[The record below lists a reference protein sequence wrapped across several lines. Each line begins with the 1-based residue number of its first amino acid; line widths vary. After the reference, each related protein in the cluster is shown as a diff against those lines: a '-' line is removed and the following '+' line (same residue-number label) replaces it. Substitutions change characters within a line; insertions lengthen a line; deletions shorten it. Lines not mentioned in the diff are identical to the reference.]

1 MNQLVKY
8 FALFLLLWI
17 LFPFKNLA
25 QDFRFKHLT
34 NNNGLSQNLVL
45 SIAQDYEG
53 FMWFGTKDG
62 LNKYDGYKFKVF
74 QNEPNNPNSISSN
87 YVSELFTDSQGKLW
101 IGADNGIVNVF
112 NTDSQSFQR
121 ISLPLNNSESKN
133 TDVINAIS
141 QDKSGDIWIGTI
153 GSGIFRI
160 PFLNQQYD
168 STRIEQYYNDK
179 SGQFNLCSNVIKKI
193 FVDEKG
199 IIWIGTDKGLN
210 RMDPKTIAISSFY
223 FDVKHPNAPAS
234 DTDFSIS
241 AISKADSD
249 NLWLGTRSGLVKFNT
264 IDKSYKAFPHHLSV
278 FRYGWGEINEIVQD
292 NRGNLWLA
300 TPGELMRFNSKTFK
314 YESVKNDPLK
324 TESISYNSISSLF
337 FDRTN
342 ILWVGTSGMGI
353 DYYDPKSNRFGL
365 LKRTATNNSR
375 VTGFSIR
382 AILEESEQY
391 VWISAEVLYRWNR
404 KTGELKSFETN
415 STNLNAFGNT
425 NIRSMI
431 KSKNGKLWFA
441 STEGLFVYDPKI
453 ERAKQYKYDSI
464 NPNRI
469 PHKGVAT
476 VFEDK
481 NAFIWIVTDNFL
493 GKMVNQEKGILK
505 QYQYPNDLTN
515 NSIGYCTVY
524 EDNKNQLWLGTKNGL
539 LVFDKEKELFYS
551 YQNNPEIPNSLSNN
565 QVNAI
570 FSDPVKPEGFLW
582 IGTSGGL
589 NLFDVNKQSFS
600 HFTKNDGLPNNVIYG
615 ISSDSQDNLWL
626 STNKGISKYN
636 LKTKKFRNYD
646 VDDGL
651 QGNEFNTGAV
661 FKSSKGELFFGGIN
675 GLNYFFPDQIK
686 DNPFQPPISIT
697 GIKVYSQ
704 NKKNNEGIEV
714 KELLFKPKEEIT
726 FTHRDEIIIFEFSA
740 LDFSSP
746 SKNKYA
752 YMLENFNEN
761 WIYIDNSRTA
771 TFTHLPSGNYTL
783 KVKGSNN
790 DGIWNEESVS
800 ISISVLPHWSG
811 TWWAYASYLFLF
823 LLLMYFIRRYEMK
836 RIEMKNNLEIEQKDY
851 NTLKVI
857 DQLKSRFFTNIS
869 HEFRTPLTLISGY
882 AENLMESLPP
892 DYSQKQVAGINN
904 NAKTLLKLINE
915 LLDISKLEA
924 GKMTLKLSQQN
935 IVLYLKNLFFSLE
948 SFAESRNI
956 SLNFISDVQD
966 IQVVFDAEKMERII
980 MNIMSNSLKF
990 TPKNGEI
997 VLTIQ
1002 QKSNKHILF
1011 GISDNGIG
1019 VDQDAIPNLFDRFYQ
1034 IDNSDTRLYE
1044 GTGIGLALVK
1054 ELVELHEGTVKAFR
1068 NEELTGQKGLTI
1080 SIELPIGAISKKSIE
1095 NKIET
1100 KNETPDDLMFNQNNK
1115 LKIPDINFDKKIIVL
1130 VEDNLAIRTFIKDLL
1145 QSNYRII
1152 EANNGEE
1159 GIEQAKKLIPD
1170 LIITDVMM
1178 PKLDGVSMVQI
1189 LRDDEKTSHIPIIIL
1204 SGKATLED
1212 KLIGLEAG
1220 IDAYL
1225 TKPFS
1230 VKELQIII
1238 NNLIQ
1243 QREQLR
1249 EKYQNKFV
1257 VSSEEIPL
1265 GSVDQQFLEK
1275 TIQHIKDNIEN
1286 TNFGV
1291 EQLADE
1297 MCLSTSQLHRKLQAL
1312 IDQAPGQLIR
1322 NIRLQRAADLIKLNT
1337 GSLADIC
1344 FQTGFNDQ
1352 AYFSRV
1358 FKNQFG
1364 CSPSTYKK
1372 NNISHLS

>member
-8 FALFLLLWI
+8 FTLFLLLWI
-17 LFPFKNLA
+17 LFPLKNVA
-25 QDFRFKHLT
+25 QDIRFKHLT

-45 SIAQDYEG
+45 SIAQDNEG

-87 YVSELFTDSQGKLW
+87 YISALFTDRNGNLW
-101 IGADNGIVNVF
+101 IGTENGIVNVYSAV
-112 NTDSQSFQR
+112 SQEFQR
-121 ISLPLNNSESKN
+121 ISLPLSNLKSKN
-133 TDVINAIS
+133 TDVINAIA
-141 QDKSGDIWIGTI
+141 QDKTGDFWIGTI

-160 PFLNQQYD
+160 PFLNKQYD
-168 STRIEQYYNDK
+168 STKIKQYYNDK
-179 SGQFNLCSNVIKKI
+179 SGQFNLCSNIIKKI
-193 FVDEKG
+193 LIDEKG
-199 IIWIGTDKGLN
+199 AIWIGTDKGLN
-210 RMDPKTIAISSFY
+210 RMDPKTTTISSFY
-223 FDVKHPNAPAS
+223 FNVKHPNAPRS

-241 AISKADSD
+241 AISKADND
-249 NLWLGTRSGLVKFNT
+249 NLWFGTRSGLVKFNT
-264 IDKSYKAFPHHLSV
+264 IDKSYKVFPHHLSI

-292 NRGNLWLA
+292 KRGSLWLA
-300 TPGELMRFNSKTFK
+300 TPGELMRFDLKTFK

-353 DYYDPKSNRFGL
+353 DYYDSKSNRFGL
-365 LKRTATNNSR
+365 LKRKVAINSR

-382 AILEESEQY
+382 AILEESDQY
-391 VWISAEVLYRWNR
+391 VWISAEVLYRWDR

-425 NIRSMI
+425 SIRSMI

-453 ERAKQYKYDSI
+453 ERARQFKYDSI
-464 NPNRI
+464 SPSTI

-481 NAFIWIVTDNFL
+481 NGFIWIVTDNFL
-493 GKMVNQEKGILK
+493 GKMVDQEKGKFK
-505 QYQYPNDLTN
+505 QYQYPDYPTN

-524 EDNKNQLWLGTKNGL
+524 EDYKNQLWLGTKNGL
-539 LVFDKEKELFYS
+539 LVFDKEKELFYR
-551 YQNNPEIPNSLSNN
+551 YQNNPEISNSLSNN

-582 IGTSGGL
+582 IGTSSGL
-589 NLFDVNKQSFS
+589 NLFDTNKQSFT
-600 HFTKNDGLPNNVIYG
+600 HFTKNDGLPNNLIYG

-651 QGNEFNTGAV
+651 QSNEFNTGAV

-714 KELLFKPKEEIT
+714 KELLVKPNEAIT

-746 SKNKYA
+746 GKNKYA

-790 DGIWNEESVS
+790 DGVWNEES
-800 ISISVLPHWSG
+800 ISIPIQVLPHWSG
-811 TWWAYASYLFLF
+811 TWWAYSSYLFLF
-823 LLLMYFIRRYEMK
+823 VLLMFFVRRYEMK
-836 RIEMKNNLEIEQKDY
+836 RIEMKNNLEFEQKEY

-882 AENLMESLPP
+882 AENLMEGLPP
-892 DYSQKQVAGINN
+892 NYSKKQVAGINN

-924 GKMTLKLSQQN
+924 GKMALKLSQQN

-948 SFAESRNI
+948 SFTEKRKI
-956 SLNFISDVQD
+956 SLNFISDEKD
-966 IQVVFDAEKMERII
+966 IQVVFDAEKMERIV
-980 MNIMSNSLKF
+980 MNIMSNALKF
-990 TPKNGEI
+990 TPKGGEI
-997 VLTIQ
+997 NLTIR
-1002 QKSNKHILF
+1002 QKANKHIS
-1011 GISDNGIG
+1011 ICICDNGIG
-1019 VDQDAIPNLFDRFYQ
+1019 IEKDAIPYIFDRFYQ
-1034 IDNSDTRLYE
+1034 TDNSDTRLYE

-1054 ELVELHEGTVKAFR
+1054 ELVKLHEGTVKAYR
-1068 NEELTGQKGLTI
+1068 NEELTGQKGITI
-1080 SIELPIGAISKKSIE
+1080 SIDLPIGSISEKSVE
-1095 NKIET
+1095 NKIEIENPT
-1100 KNETPDDLMFNQNNK
+1100 SDDLISNQNNK

-1145 QSNYRII
+1145 QSTYRII

-1159 GIEQAKKLIPD
+1159 GIEQAKKFIPD

-1178 PKLDGVSMVQI
+1178 PKLDGVSMVQM

-1243 QREQLR
+1243 QRAQLR

-1286 TNFGV
+1286 TNFSV
-1291 EQLADE
+1291 ELLASE

-1312 IDQAPGQLIR
+1312 IDHAPGQLIR

>member
-1 MNQLVKY
+1 MN
-8 FALFLLLWI
+8 LLLKKVAFI
-17 LFPFKNLA
+17 LLVWNIFPMQIIA
-25 QDFRFKHLT
+25 QDMRFKHLGI
-34 NNNGLSQNLVL
+34 NDGLSQNAVF
-45 SIAQDYEG
+45 SITQDSEG

-62 LNKYDGYKFKVF
+62 LNKYNGYNFTVF
-74 QNEPNNPNSISSN
+74 QHEPNNLNSISSN
-87 YVSELFTDSQGKLW
+87 YITELFTDSSGQLW
-101 IGADNGIVNVF
+101 VGANNGIVHLF
-112 NTDSQSFQR
+112 HKETQMFQR
-121 ISLPLNNSESKN
+121 ISLPQKDSESKN
-133 TDVINAIS
+133 DKEINSIA
-141 QDKSGDIWIGTI
+141 QDKSGAIWIGTNDN
-153 GSGIFRI
+153 GIFKI
-160 PFLNQQYD
+160 PFINNAHSFQNIKQYFN
-168 STRIEQYYNDK
+168 EV
-179 SGQFNLCSNVIKKI
+179 SGKYKLSSNIIKKLY
-193 FVDEKG
+193 VDEANVL
-199 IIWIGTDKGLN
+199 WIGTNKGLS
-210 RMDPKTIAISSFY
+210 RMDIQKEKLSSFY
-223 FDVKHPNAPAS
+223 FNVKHPDALEGP
-234 DTDFSIS
+234 DDFCVS
-241 AISKADSD
+241 AISMADK
-249 NLWLGTRSGLVKFNT
+249 NHLWIGTRSGLVKFNT
-264 IDKSYKAFPHHLSV
+264 KTNNYEFYPHHMNI
-278 FRYGWGEINEIVQD
+278 FRYGWGDINEIASDNQD
-292 NRGNLWLA
+292 YLWLA
-300 TPGELMRFNSKTFK
+300 TPGELMRFNTKTFK
-314 YESVKNDPLK
+314 YESVKNDPLNP
-324 TESISYNSISSLF
+324 ESISYNSISSIF

-342 ILWVGTSGMGI
+342 ILWIGTTGMGI
-353 DYYDPKSNRFGL
+353 DRYDPKSNRFGI
-365 LKRTATNNSR
+365 LKRKNTSDSR
-375 VTGFSIR
+375 ISGFSIR
-382 AILEESEQY
+382 SVLEENDRY

-404 KTGELKSFETN
+404 KKGTLKSFETN

-425 NIRSMI
+425 NIQSMI

-453 ERAKQYKYDSI
+453 EKARQFKYDSI
-464 NPNRI
+464 SPNGI

-481 NAFIWIVTDNFL
+481 SGFIWIVTDNFL
-493 GKMVNQEKGILK
+493 GKMIDREKGVFK
-505 QYQYPNDLTN
+505 QYKYPNYPMS
-515 NSIGYCTVY
+515 NSIVYCAIY

-539 LVFDKEKELFYS
+539 QVFDKNKELFYS

-570 FSDPVKPEGFLW
+570 FPDPVKPEGFLW

-589 NLFDVNKQSFS
+589 NLFDINKQSFT

-626 STNKGISKYN
+626 STNKGISRYN

-651 QGNEFNTGAV
+651 QSNEFNTGAV

-704 NKKNNEGIEV
+704 NKKNNEGLEV
-714 KELLFKPKEEIT
+714 RELLVNPNKTIT
-726 FTHRDEIIIFEFSA
+726 FTHQDEIIIFEFSA

-746 SKNKYA
+746 GKNKYA
-752 YMLENFNEN
+752 YTLENFNEN
-761 WIYIDNSRTA
+761 WIYTDNSRTA

-790 DGIWNEESVS
+790 DGVWNEESVS
-800 ISISVLPHWSG
+800 IPIRVLPHWSG
-811 TWWAYASYLFLF
+811 TWWAYTGYSLLFLF
-823 LLLMYFIRRYEMK
+823 LMYFIRKYEMK
-836 RIEMKNNLEIEQKDY
+836 RIEMKNNLELEQKEY

-882 AENLMESLPP
+882 AENLMESLPSN
-892 DYSQKQVAGINN
+892 YSKKQVASISN

-924 GKMTLKLSQQN
+924 GKMNLKLSQQN

-948 SFAESRNI
+948 SFTEKRNI
-956 SLNFISDVQD
+956 SLNFISDEKD

-980 MNIMSNSLKF
+980 MNIVSNALKF
-990 TPKNGEI
+990 TPENGEI
-997 VLTIQ
+997 TLTIQ
-1002 QKSNKHILF
+1002 QINNKHIS
-1011 GISDNGIG
+1011 ICICDNGIG
-1019 VDQDAIPNLFDRFYQ
+1019 IEQDAIPNIFDRFYQ
-1034 IDNSDTRLYE
+1034 TDNSDTRLHE

-1054 ELVELHEGTVKAFR
+1054 ELVELHEGNVKAFR
-1068 NEELTGQKGLTI
+1068 NEELTGQKGITI
-1080 SIELPIGAISKKSIE
+1080 SIEFPIGPITENGIE
-1095 NKIET
+1095 NIIEAENQT
-1100 KNETPDDLMFNQNNK
+1100 LYDLKFNQNNK

-1130 VEDNLAIRTFIKDLL
+1130 VEDNLSIRTFIKNVL
-1145 QSNYRII
+1145 QSTYRII

-1159 GIEQAKKLIPD
+1159 GIEQARKIIPD

-1178 PKLDGVSMVQI
+1178 PKLDGVSLVQM
-1189 LRDDEKTSHIPIIIL
+1189 LKEDEKTSHIPIIIL

-1257 VSSEEIPL
+1257 VSSDEIPL

-1275 TIQHIKDNIEN
+1275 TIQHIK
-1286 TNFGV
+1286 
-1291 EQLADE
+1291 
-1297 MCLSTSQLHRKLQAL
+1297 
-1312 IDQAPGQLIR
+1312 
-1322 NIRLQRAADLIKLNT
+1322 
-1337 GSLADIC
+1337 
-1344 FQTGFNDQ
+1344 
-1352 AYFSRV
+1352 
-1358 FKNQFG
+1358 
-1364 CSPSTYKK
+1364 
-1372 NNISHLS
+1372 